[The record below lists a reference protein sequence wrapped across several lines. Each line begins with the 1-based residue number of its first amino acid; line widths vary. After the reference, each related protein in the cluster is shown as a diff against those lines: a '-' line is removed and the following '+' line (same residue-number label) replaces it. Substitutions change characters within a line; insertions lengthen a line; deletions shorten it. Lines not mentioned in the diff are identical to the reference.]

1 MALWPEPNLPHDDL
15 ITTDRE
21 LTDLV
26 RKQLDLWQA
35 HPNIFGRP
43 PQFQTGG
50 AKSTVDAVIL
60 QGVQEL
66 FAHDV
71 QNPSPAILRAR
82 RAFDDQARTIRERIE
97 EASFKPEP
105 RSALERATAIVD
117 GGIVACFW
125 KCVFIELPL
134 LSFLALGVLGKC
146 AASEAAAER
155 LFFQRRD
162 NPRLVAQQIESS
174 GGGANGESS
183 P

>member
-1 MALWPEPNLPHDDL
+1 M
-15 ITTDRE
+15 
-21 LTDLV
+21 
-26 RKQLDLWQA
+26 
-35 HPNIFGRP
+35 
-43 PQFQTGG
+43 
-50 AKSTVDAVIL
+50 
-60 QGVQEL
+60 QEL
-66 FAHDV
+66 FAHV

-155 LFFQRRD
+155 LFSSEGTIHDSLR
-162 NPRLVAQQIESS
+162 NRL
-174 GGGANGESS
+174 S
-183 P
+183 PAVVEQMVRVHHNARVFTGVSPEEHVINID